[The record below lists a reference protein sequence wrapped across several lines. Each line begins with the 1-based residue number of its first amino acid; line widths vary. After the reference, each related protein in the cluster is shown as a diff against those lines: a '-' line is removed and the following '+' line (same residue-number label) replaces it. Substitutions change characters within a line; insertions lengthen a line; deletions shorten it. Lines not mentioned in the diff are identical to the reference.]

1 MPKLEQVCYSGR
13 YAPERGQRVLFV
25 TERAVF
31 RLGERGVEL
40 VEVAP
45 GIDVER
51 DVIATWASGRRSRAD
66 LKTMDA
72 RIFRPEPINS
82 FPRSRGA
89 AGAGGLAAARAPRS
103 LLGRGRITGSR
114 RTVMDIPENRFKR
127 ALKAGKR
134 QIGLWSTLS
143 SSYTVEVIA
152 GAGFDWI
159 MIDTEHS
166 PTDLELVLGQ
176 LQAAAPYDTAAVVR
190 IPWNDMVTVKR
201 YLDIG
206 VQTLLIPQVASAEEA
221 RNAVAYTRYP
231 PAGLRGA
238 SAGATGA
245 TRLGRVKDYFK
256 KAADEICVVVHR
268 IRRGPAQPRG
278 DRRGRG
284 PRRRLRRAGRPPR
297 LARLSGERAHAEVMP
312 RIDDAISRIVKTG
325 KAAGIL
331 ADGEET
337 ARRWLALGALFV
349 AVGALDVG
357 LLARGA
363 EALAAKFKDRG

>member
-1 MPKLEQVCYSGR
+1 
-13 YAPERGQRVLFV
+13 
-25 TERAVF
+25 
-31 RLGERGVEL
+31 
-40 VEVAP
+40 
-45 GIDVER
+45 
-51 DVIATWASGRRSRAD
+51 
-66 LKTMDA
+66 
-72 RIFRPEPINS
+72 
-82 FPRSRGA
+82 
-89 AGAGGLAAARAPRS
+89 
-103 LLGRGRITGSR
+103 
-114 RTVMDIPENRFKR
+114 MDIPENRFKR

-143 SSYTVEVIA
+143 SNYTVEVVA

-231 PAGLRGA
+231 PAGLRGV
-238 SAGATGA
+238 AGATRA
-245 TRLGRVKDYFK
+245 TRFGRVKDYFK
-256 KAADEICVVVHR
+256 KAADEICVVVQIESGEGLR
-268 IRRGPAQPRG
+268 NLEEIAAVEGIDGVFVGPADLHASLGYP
-278 DRRGRG
+278 
-284 PRRRLRRAGRPPR
+284 
-297 LARLSGERAHAEVMP
+297 GERAHAEVMP

-349 AVGALDVG
+349 AVGSDVG